1 MDFTLNEEQQLLK
14 DSAEKFVL
22 QDYDFDKR
30 HDILGSPI
38 GYDPTVWRQ
47 MAELGWLGMPFPEEN
62 GGFAGSPVET
72 MILMEAIGKG
82 LLVEPY
88 LPGIVLSGGL
98 VSRCGSPEQNAQL
111 IPGLMAGELKLAFAY
126 AEPQSRFN
134 LADVETNAEKQGDKF
149 LLSGHKSVVLH
160 GASADHF
167 IVSARTSGQSRD
179 TNGVTLFIVDAAADG
194 LTIREYPT
202 IDGLRAAEV
211 VLRNISVNQDAVL
224 GNFDSAYPEI
234 ELAIDHGIAA
244 LCAEAVGAMDALC
257 DATLEYLK
265 TRNQF
270 GTNIGSFQV
279 LQHRM
284 VDMYMELEQSRSM
297 SYMASLKLE
306 NEDANKRRKSLS
318 AAKVQ
323 IGRSGRF
330 VGQQAVQLHGG
341 MGMTDELMVSHYFK
355 RLTVIDTQVGNVDYH
370 LDKMTEEPKG

>member
-30 HDILGSPI
+30 HDILGNPI

-355 RLTVIDTQVGNVDYH
+355 RLTVIDTQFGNVDYH

>member
-30 HDILGSPI
+30 HDILGNPI

-134 LADVETNAEKQGDKF
+134 LADVETSAEKQGDKF

-355 RLTVIDTQVGNVDYH
+355 RLTVIDTQFGNVDYH